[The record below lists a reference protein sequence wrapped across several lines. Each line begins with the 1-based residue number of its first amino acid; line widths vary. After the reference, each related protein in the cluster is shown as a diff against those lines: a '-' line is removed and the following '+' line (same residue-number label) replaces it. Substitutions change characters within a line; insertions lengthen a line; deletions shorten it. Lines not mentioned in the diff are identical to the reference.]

1 MNTKRLQIGVMG
13 SASDQHYPPE
23 LETLEASIGTHIA
36 GAGHILIY
44 GANRDTDTLPNVAA
58 RAAKAAGG
66 LCVGV
71 TYGRDRRVIY
81 GKESAD
87 VIIAT
92 GSERGGGREFVLV
105 HSCDVIIMLG
115 GGAGTLTEVAIA
127 YQMNTPII
135 ALAGTGGWAERLAGE
150 YMDVRKRVQILR
162 AETPKEAVRLAIEAC
177 REQ

>member
-1 MNTKRLQIGVMG
+1 MHEKRLQIGVMG
-13 SASDQHYPPE
+13 SASDQNYPRE
-23 LETLEASIGTHIA
+23 LETLATEIGKRIA
-36 GAGHILIY
+36 QAGHILVY

-105 HSCDVIIMLG
+105 HSCDVVIMLS

-127 YQMNTPII
+127 YQMNTPIV
-135 ALAGTGGWAERLAGE
+135 ALAGTGGWADKLAGE
-150 YMDVRKRVQILR
+150 YMDVRQRVKILN
-162 AETPKEAVRLAIEAC
+162 AKTPQEAVDMAIEAC
-177 REQ
+177 ATN